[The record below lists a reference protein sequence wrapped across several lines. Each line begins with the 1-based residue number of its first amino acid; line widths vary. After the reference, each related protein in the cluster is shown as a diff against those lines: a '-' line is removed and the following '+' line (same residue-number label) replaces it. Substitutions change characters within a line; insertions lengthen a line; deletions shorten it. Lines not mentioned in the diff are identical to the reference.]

1 MCNAAINL
9 TDIVSGTL
17 NVAKMTSSIQ
27 NDNQQLKYQ
36 TQIAIN
42 NAKQAQNEA
51 LRQKQIGIDEARLE
65 KIKGMQK
72 LNSQIAKNSANGFD
86 AYSQTNIENYSD
98 IYSDTLN
105 SANAV
110 KNNYDNSAIDYF
122 QTANEYLNQAKQTK
136 KQYNSNLF
144 KKGMTY
150 LGQFNKVA
158 DSWLEK

>member
-72 LNSQIAKNSANGFD
+72 LNSQIAKNSANGFSD
-86 AYSQTNIENYSD
+86 ASS
-98 IYSDTLN
+98 SN
-105 SANAV
+105 SIATV
-110 KNNYDNSAIDYF
+110 KNSSKF
-122 QTANEYLNQAKQTK
+122 
-136 KQYNSNLF
+136 
-144 KKGMTY
+144 
-150 LGQFNKVA
+150 
-158 DSWLEK
+158 